1 MSAPKEKVIDDSSS
15 FHKEPPAYTQSEDE
29 GYLSAEEEA
38 MSSSTES
45 VAQLLQDY
53 ESVSPKSN
61 NAEVRKDQVGEYYV
75 SKCAGVTPTLSAKE
89 AEGQNAALNEENTIQ
104 A

>member
-1 MSAPKEKVIDDSSS
+1 
-15 FHKEPPAYTQSEDE
+15 
-29 GYLSAEEEA
+29 

-45 VAQLLQDY
+45 IAQILQDY

-61 NAEVRKDQVGEYYV
+61 NAEVRRDQVGKYYV
-75 SKCAGVTPTLSAKE
+75 SKCAGVTLNLSAKE

-104 A
+104 AKEEVEKETDDDDDYVVVEDAEEDDFVKI